1 MIGYNEYR
9 QGKTYEPNNQTL
21 FRKLTQNKTGTIDA
35 LMFRQILKTRFK
47 GWKMLKHV
55 GRNKPVAFK
64 YVQC

>member
-9 QGKTYEPNNQTL
+9 QGKTYELNNQTL

-47 GWKMLKHV
+47 G
-55 GRNKPVAFK
+55 
-64 YVQC
+64 